1 MKGVTA
7 GKINHSKL
15 LKVLHEFA
23 AADSNYCMLNALFFL
38 LTIMSKYEIPLNF
51 LLLCYANNTSHYVGL
66 THFIKQ
72 I

>member
-23 AADSNYCMLNALFFL
+23 AADSNYCMLNALFSL

-51 LLLCYANNTSHYVGL
+51 LLLCYA
-66 THFIKQ
+66 
-72 I
+72 

>member
-7 GKINHSKL
+7 GKVNHSKL
-15 LKVLHEFA
+15 LRVLHESA
-23 AADSNYCMLNALFFL
+23 AADNYSMLNALFFL
-38 LTIMSKYEIPLNF
+38 LTIMSKYEIPMNF
-51 LLLCYANNTSHYVGL
+51 LLLCYANISHYVGL